1 MGKIIFVNRYFY
13 PDLSATSQ
21 MLSDLTFGLNLDG
34 LEIHVVTSR
43 QRYDD
48 VNAVL
53 CPRETIKK
61 VHVHRIWTSR
71 FGRQNLLGRTADYL
85 SFYVSAV
92 FCLYRLTKR
101 NDVIVAKTDPPLIS
115 IVAGFVAWAKSARLI
130 NWLQD
135 LFPEVAKELGV
146 KVIRGP
152 LYWLLKYLR
161 NLTLFAAE
169 RNIVIGQLM
178 GERLV
183 KEGVAKEK
191 ISLIPNWADGDIIHP
206 VERNRNSLRRKWGL
220 DEKFVVGYSGN
231 LGRGHD
237 FSTILDAAKL
247 LQGHVDIVFL
257 FIGGGAQ
264 LSLVK
269 QKVAEEGL
277 SNVVFQP
284 YQPREQLSESLSVP
298 DVHLISLK
306 PSLEGLIV
314 PSKFY
319 GIIAAG
325 RPSIF
330 IGDTEGEIARILV
343 KNQCGIAIQHGD
355 GEKLAQQLLQLEKAG
370 KIDSSIFDPYV
381 IRKIFNDSFNFYLSL
396 NEWKKLLYH

>member
-1 MGKIIFVNRYFY
+1 MGKVIFVNRYFY

-21 MLSDLTFGLNLDG
+21 MLSDLTFGLNLEG

-53 CPRETIKK
+53 IPKETIHK
-61 VHVHRIWTSR
+61 VHVHRVWTSR
-71 FGRQNLLGRTADYL
+71 FGRQNLLGRTVDYL
-85 SFYVSAV
+85 SFYITAAL
-92 FCLYRLTKR
+92 CLFRLTKR
-101 NDVIVAKTDPPLIS
+101 NDVIVAKTDPPLVS
-115 IVAGFVAWAKSARLI
+115 IVAGLVAWAKSARLM

-135 LFPEVAKELGV
+135 LFPEVANELGV
-146 KVIRGP
+146 KIIRGP
-152 LYWLLKYLR
+152 IYVFLKYLR
-161 NLTLFAAE
+161 NLTLFVAE

-178 GERLV
+178 GEKLI
-183 KEGVAKEK
+183 KEGVSKEK

-206 VERNRNSLRRKWGL
+206 VERQRNSLRRKWGL
-220 DEKFVVGYSGN
+220 DEKFVIGYSGN

-330 IGDTEGEIARILV
+330 IGDTEGEIARLLV
-343 KNQCGIAIQHGD
+343 KNQCGVAIEP
-355 GEKLAQQLLQLEKAG
+355 GESKKLAELLPEIEISG
-370 KIDSSIFDPYV
+370 RNDSSYDAYAIRTTFDYL
-381 IRKIFNDSFNFYLSL
+381 FDFDLSL
-396 NEWKKLLYH
+396 NLWRKLLNR